1 MNALPLEG
9 LTVVSIEQAVA
20 APFATRQLAD
30 LGARVIKIERD
41 AGDFARGYDTK
52 VNGLASYFVW
62 LNRSKE
68 SVVLDLKDPEDLAI
82 AQDLIADADVFVQ
95 NLAPGAGEKLGLG
108 ADALLAKNPRLIH
121 VSISGYGRGGP
132 MEQKKAY
139 DLLIQCESGL
149 LSVTGSPDQVAKV
162 GISIADVASGMY
174 AYTGVLTALIQRG
187 RTGRGDVIEISMLE
201 ALGEWMQQPELYA
214 RYSGSPPP
222 RTGASHAS
230 ISPYGPFA
238 AADGTVF
245 LGIQNEREWARFCED
260 VLEQPE
266 LASHASFSNNSLR
279 TQHVAE
285 LRDRIE
291 SVFATLTVAE
301 VLARLDAAAI
311 ANAELRTMLG
321 LGTHPQLA
329 ARDRWVEVE
338 TTAGPIRVQRP
349 PVTSREQGLR
359 LGPVPALGAHTEQV
373 KAEVRAR
380 RAEAG

>member
-245 LGIQNEREWARFCED
+245 LGIQNEREWARFCAD